1 MMPPIRNVV
10 VLGAGTMGSG
20 IAAHLANL
28 GFRVSLLD
36 LTKESTVV
44 AFDRAKSNR
53 PPHFYV
59 PERSGDVRLGSI
71 EEDLRWIEEADW
83 VVEAI
88 IEKPE
93 AKRSLYEM
101 VAPRLAERAWISTN
115 TSGLEIGRLADGLPD
130 SFRRKFIGTHFFN
143 PPRYL
148 KLLELIPTP
157 ETDPEVVDAM
167 TRFLEESVARRVVP
181 AKDTPGFIAN
191 RYGMWCMYLAT
202 HVTDKLRLRIED
214 ADAITGPFLGRP
226 KSGSF
231 RLNDLVGLDVM
242 EDIARNLVERCVED
256 PHTGVLAR
264 PTSMNELIAR
274 GWLGEKSGQ
283 GYYRK
288 EGKELLA
295 FDLQTLAY
303 RQRRDSELP
312 VLAELGRLP
321 LGERLSRAIEGRD
334 EVGEFLRMY
343 LLPALRYANSIKEE
357 ISHNVRDFDR
367 VMKWGFG
374 WEMGPFELIDAIG
387 ADRVGVESGKFYESG
402 AVRAFDGVYF
412 MPAPEPD
419 YARIQDFPVISESA
433 SLAIRQLPDGVL
445 GLSTKTKLGVV
456 GPDLLNDL
464 NAALDDAGTWP
475 LVLTSE
481 SPSFSVGFDLKFL
494 LGLVD
499 AGDEAGIDAALRLLQ
514 SVSQKLET
522 KSAVAAV
529 QGYCLGGGFE
539 LALGCSQIVAAAES
553 QIGLPESKVGLI
565 PGGRGTV
572 LMRLY
577 NQQSAKTLA
586 ETALRLTHGEN
597 APNADMAR
605 VYGYLRTFDTTCYHP
620 DRLISMAVERARNS
634 KPLQRP
640 EWATV
645 EGPLVGMID
654 RGQQEAM
661 ARGTLTGYDE
671 SIGDKIKSVFAKVN
685 GYEAA
690 LERER
695 AEFLDLTRKALSQA
709 RLRHMVEN
717 KKPLRN

>member
-44 AFDRAKSNR
+44 AFDKAKSNR

-59 PERSGDVRLGSI
+59 SDRAADVRLGSI
-71 EEDLRWIEEADW
+71 EEDLRWVEEADW
-83 VVEAI
+83 VIEAI
-88 IEKPE
+88 VEKLD
-93 AKRSLYEM
+93 AKQKLYKM
-101 VAPRLAERAWISTN
+101 IAPRLPDRAWISTN
-115 TSGLEIGRLADGLPD
+115 TSGLEIGILSEGLPE

-157 ETDPEVVDAM
+157 ETDPQIVSEM
-167 TRFLEESVARRVVP
+167 TAFLEESAARRVVL

-202 HVTDKLRLRIED
+202 HVTEKLRLKIED

-242 EDIARNLVERCVED
+242 EDIARNLIERCTED

-264 PTSMNELIAR
+264 PQSMHELIAR

-303 RQRRDSELP
+303 RQRLDSEL
-312 VLAELGRLP
+312 ASIKELGRLS
-321 LGERLSRAIEGRD
+321 LRERISKALDGRD

-343 LLPALRYANSIKEE
+343 LLPALRYANTIKEE

-374 WEMGPFELIDAIG
+374 WELGPFELIDAVG
-387 ADRVGVESGKFYESG
+387 ADRVGIAPGKFYESG

-412 MPAPEPD
+412 MPAPEPE
-419 YARIQDFPVISESA
+419 YATIQDFPIISESPH
-433 SLAIRQLPDGVL
+433 LAIRQLPDGVL

-456 GPDLLNDL
+456 GPDYLADL
-464 NAALDDAGTWP
+464 NKALDDAGTWP

-481 SPSFSVGFDLKFL
+481 SATFSVGFDLKFL
-494 LGLVD
+494 LERVE
-499 AGDEAGIDAALRLLQ
+499 AGDDDGIDSALKLLQ

-553 QIGLPESKVGLI
+553 HIGLPESKVGLI

-577 NQQSAKTLA
+577 NQSSAKNLA
-586 ETALRLTHGEN
+586 EAALRLTHGET
-597 APNADMAR
+597 ATSADQAR
-605 VYGYLRTFDTTCYHP
+605 AFGYLRPFDITCYHP
-620 DRLISMAVERARNS
+620 DRLISTAVAAARLA
-634 KPLQRP
+634 KPLERP
-640 EWATV
+640 FWSSV
-645 EGPLVGMID
+645 EGPLTGMID
-654 RGQQEAM
+654 RAQEQAV
-661 ARGTLTGYDE
+661 ARGTLTAYDE
-671 SIGDKIKSVFAKVN
+671 TIGDKIKTIFAKVST
-685 GYEAA
+685 YEEA
-690 LERER
+690 LSRER
-695 AEFLDLTRKALSQA
+695 SNFIELTRKALSQA